1 MMLLR
6 FEVSNHRSV
15 KDPVEL
21 SFIATDED
29 RPAARSF
36 DLLSEKVLAVAGIYG
51 ANASGKSNVVE
62 ALAWLSAA
70 VGRSFRLW
78 DEVIPRDP
86 FRFSNGAVD
95 PSTYEIEAMVDGVR
109 FVYRLE
115 VDDTNVLYESLHHY
129 TTNKRSMLFVRE
141 GLDFQTGRGM
151 TAAAG
156 IRELIAPRTLA
167 LSSAMRLDHK
177 AVAPFGR
184 KLASTRFLGG
194 QSSHPRAVR
203 LPRGTN
209 TPTEMWF
216 EGIHATLF
224 DDDSK
229 NPSTKKDAAL
239 LMLRFADLGISDVK
253 IVDEDGRRQVQLV
266 HRASAEE
273 IPFEMREES
282 LGTQVWFRLIG
293 PALSALTNGQV
304 LLFDELD
311 SSLHPSLTAH
321 LVELFQNPD
330 TNPNGAQLIFTSHD
344 TSLLN
349 HLNRDEIWLTEKG
362 ADGATKLIALAEF
375 GLDKVR
381 RSLNIER
388 SYLQGRFGA
397 VPTLDRWLVQE
408 AIGLGV
414 N

>member
-1 MMLLR
+1 MPMSTLPLCR
-6 FEVSNHRSV
+6 RRS
-15 KDPVEL
+15 KTFKRHLAKSL
-21 SFIATDED
+21 SGPTRLHLFN
-29 RPAARSF
+29 S
-36 DLLSEKVLAVAGIYG
+36 
-51 ANASGKSNVVE
+51 VVD
-62 ALAWLSAA
+62 
-70 VGRSFRLW
+70 GPC
-78 DEVIPRDP
+78 DCP
-86 FRFSNGAVD
+86 FRCIS
-95 PSTYEIEAMVDGVR
+95 
-109 FVYRLE
+109 E
-115 VDDTNVLYESLHHY
+115 V
-129 TTNKRSMLFVRE
+129 
-141 GLDFQTGRGM
+141 
-151 TAAAG
+151 
-156 IRELIAPRTLA
+156 
-167 LSSAMRLDHK
+167 
-177 AVAPFGR
+177 
-184 KLASTRFLGG
+184 
-194 QSSHPRAVR
+194 
-203 LPRGTN
+203 
-209 TPTEMWF
+209 
-216 EGIHATLF
+216 HATLF
-224 DDDSK
+224 DDDNK
-229 NPSTKKDAAL
+229 NPSARKDAAL

-293 PALSALTNGQV
+293 PALSALTNGRV

-408 AIGLGV
+408 AIGLGA